1 MINFYEMLF
10 EDAEISKIERVVTPL
25 VVAETTMRTQ
35 RGDEVILVD
44 AFAAIREQGSWL
56 FLNNIFSPWSCNIGT
71 RFSARVINYEGIY
84 DLEIHFMANEL
95 SEDKGRLLKDFV
107 QPIKEM
113 LQAKKM
119 ILQDG

>member
-1 MINFYEMLF
+1 MNLYEMLF

-35 RGDEVILVD
+35 RGDGDVLAD
-44 AFAAIREQGSWL
+44 AFAAMRERDSWI
-56 FLNNIFSPWSCNIGT
+56 FLNNIISPWPWNIGT
-71 RFSARVINYEGIY
+71 SFSARVINYDGIY
-84 DLEIHFMANEL
+84 DLEIHFVVTEL
-95 SEDKGRLLKDFV
+95 GEDKAKLLRDFC
-107 QPIKEM
+107 QPIQEM